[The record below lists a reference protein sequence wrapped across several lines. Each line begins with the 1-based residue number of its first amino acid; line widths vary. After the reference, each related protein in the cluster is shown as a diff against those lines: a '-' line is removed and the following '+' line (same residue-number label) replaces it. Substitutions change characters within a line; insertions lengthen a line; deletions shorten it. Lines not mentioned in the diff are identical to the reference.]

1 MKKMKAGKYL
11 KNIQSKAAYV
21 ASKPKDSTYKV
32 DKTDE
37 VFATLPTDSEDEQ
50 EQEPNKEN
58 GVANKRKKPTKPS
71 KIKRK
76 KIKQAKEAEE
86 IVWKYFFDLSHIKFF
101 LKIII
106 HNFFEFRK

>member
-58 GVANKRKKPTKPS
+58 GVANKRKKPTIFAAGFYSPIGYDAGLLPRWLVDRGS
-71 KIKRK
+71 VCSSLCWIR
-76 KIKQAKEAEE
+76 
-86 IVWKYFFDLSHIKFF
+86 
-101 LKIII
+101 
-106 HNFFEFRK
+106 